1 MREQHRRLAR
11 ARGSSTEAVVGG
23 IANAPPFR
31 NADTNSVVSL
41 PQIDVRKGM
50 PPVKCLG
57 RNSKNAIAAASPTG
71 FLNPYSAN
79 SVPSW
84 MPGRPGRAIMTAN
97 VAPAWCQKNM
107 SRKRSN
113 FPKVPLIRL
122 ASIRRFSR
130 SAITRQLPDQA
141 LGDTAQDEAR
151 GDIAE
156 PMRKQHNAGQD

>member
-1 MREQHRRLAR
+1 
-11 ARGSSTEAVVGG
+11 
-23 IANAPPFR
+23 
-31 NADTNSVVSL
+31 
-41 PQIDVRKGM
+41 
-50 PPVKCLG
+50 
-57 RNSKNAIAAASPTG
+57 
-71 FLNPYSAN
+71 
-79 SVPSW
+79 
-84 MPGRPGRAIMTAN
+84 
-97 VAPAWCQKNM
+97 M

-130 SAITRQLPDQA
+130 SAITRQLPDHA

>member
-1 MREQHRRLAR
+1 MNIVPRISEGLRSPSAIKVREHRRLAR

-31 NADTNSVVSL
+31 NADSRFADRVFKSL
-41 PQIDVRKGM
+41 QRELGAIVDAEATWTGDHDRK
-50 PPVKCLG
+50 
-57 RNSKNAIAAASPTG
+57 RAS
-71 FLNPYSAN
+71 
-79 SVPSW
+79 
-84 MPGRPGRAIMTAN
+84 
-97 VAPAWCQKNM
+97 AWCQQNM

-113 FPKVPLIRL
+113 FPEVPLIRL

>member
-1 MREQHRRLAR
+1 MRIPSCLCPKSMFAR
-11 ARGSSTEAVVGG
+11 ECPRQIVSGG
-23 IANAPPFR
+23 IRKRYSSRF
-31 NADTNSVVSL
+31 ADRVFKPLQRELGAIVDAGATWMG
-41 PQIDVRKGM
+41 DHDRK
-50 PPVKCLG
+50 
-57 RNSKNAIAAASPTG
+57 R
-71 FLNPYSAN
+71 
-79 SVPSW
+79 
-84 MPGRPGRAIMTAN
+84 
-97 VAPAWCQKNM
+97 APAWCQKNM

-141 LGDTAQDEAR
+141 LGDTAQREAR

>member
-1 MREQHRRLAR
+1 MRIPSCLCPKSMFAR
-11 ARGSSTEAVVGG
+11 E
-23 IANAPPFR
+23 
-31 NADTNSVVSL
+31 
-41 PQIDVRKGM
+41 
-50 PPVKCLG
+50 PPVKLSREEFEKRFSSRFADPVFKPLQLELG
-57 RNSKNAIAAASPTG
+57 AIVDAGGTWTG
-71 FLNPYSAN
+71 DHD
-79 SVPSW
+79 
-84 MPGRPGRAIMTAN
+84 RKR
-97 VAPAWCQKNM
+97 APAWCQQNM

-141 LGDTAQDEAR
+141 LDDTAQGEAR

>member
-1 MREQHRRLAR
+1 M
-11 ARGSSTEAVVGG
+11 EAVVGG
-23 IANAPPFR
+23 IAEAPPFR
-31 NADTNSVVSL
+31 NADANSVVSL

-50 PPVKCLG
+50 PPPNCLG
-57 RNSKNAIAAASPTG
+57 RNSKNASAVASPTR
-71 FLNPYSAN
+71 FLNPCSSN

-84 MPGRPGRAIMTAN
+84 MQGGTWTGDHDRKR
-97 VAPAWCQKNM
+97 APAWCQQNM

-113 FPKVPLIRL
+113 FPEVPLIRL